1 MRMAIAFDNWL
12 TRAEL
17 LPLVVRSLGVVT
29 AALSGIFGIKVF
41 LAIGGSAAPY
51 LVVMVTWLVFLPLLQ
66 FGLGRPLYSIIRR
79 DFVQNGKVASKL
91 RTSVMTLA
99 ALAVTAICLF
109 AGFAAWL
116 LKDSAAPRAIV
127 EYAFLAAGLAAC
139 SSGAF
144 QRDYCYA
151 VSKELLFESFEFLRR
166 ICLLAGLLALWLHA
180 PVVAVALALIVCA
193 TLTQFGTARMVL
205 LANKDGAG
213 PEQSSTLLR
222 DVRPDAVRFLIF
234 SINELFLYNLPLLYF
249 TILSSEA
256 ELVFIAVWTRLFQIA
271 VLPMRMLVDAR
282 VNLKTASFHSG
293 ELAKLRRELKVS
305 LLMSLI
311 SISFLLTALAI
322 ILRHLLDWLGAGHLA
337 GEPWLMVG
345 LVTWGIGNAVQHVY
359 GTFTVSHGSG
369 FAFALKASGFATGVS
384 SLVFLTLTLLDV
396 SVGPTLALMGVSYA
410 LTALLYRNEISRLI
424 KSGVEAQ

>member
-1 MRMAIAFDNWL
+1 MAIAFDTWL

-17 LPLVVRSLGVVT
+17 FPLVVRSLGVAT
-29 AALSGIFGIKVF
+29 AALSGVFGIKVF

-51 LVVMVTWLVFLPLLQ
+51 LVAMVTWLVFLPLLQ
-66 FGLGRPLYSIIRR
+66 LGLGRPLYSVLRR
-79 DFVQNGKVASKL
+79 DFVQNSKVGSKL
-91 RTSVMTLA
+91 RTSVMILA

-116 LKDSAAPRAIV
+116 LKDSTAPGELL

-151 VSKELLFESFEFLRR
+151 ISKELLFESFEFLRR
-166 ICLLAGLLALWLHA
+166 ICLLVGLLALWFHA
-180 PVVAVALALIVCA
+180 PVVPVGLALIVAA
-193 TLTQFGTARMVL
+193 TLTQLGTARMVL
-205 LANKDGAG
+205 LANKDGAE
-213 PEQSSTLLR
+213 PEPSFALLR

-234 SINELFLYNLPLLYF
+234 SINEIFLYNLPLLYF

-293 ELAKLRRELKVS
+293 EFAKLRGELSAS
-305 LLMSLI
+305 LHMSLV
-311 SISFLLTALAI
+311 SVSFLLATLAI
-322 ILRHLLDWLGAGHLA
+322 ILTPLLDWLGAGHLA
-337 GEPWLMVG
+337 EERWLMVG

-384 SLVFLTLTLLDV
+384 SLVFLTLALLDV
-396 SVGPTLALMGVSYA
+396 GVGPTLALMGVSYA

-424 KSGVEAQ
+424 KSGAKAQ